1 MSHIV
6 TIKTACKDLAAI
18 RETCKRLSLPG
29 PTIGTHRVFGVEHAG
44 IGVMLPEWSY
54 PIVINQ
60 TTGEIKYDNY
70 GGAWGK
76 QTHLDAFMQR
86 YAVEKARIEARKKG
100 HAFREEKLKD
110 GSVKVTITP
119 RS

>member
-18 RETCKRLSLPG
+18 RETCKRLSLPD
-29 PTIGTHRVFGVEHAG
+29 PTIGTYRLYRGDHTG
-44 IGVMLPEWSY
+44 IGVSFPDWHY
-54 PIVINQ
+54 PIVIDQ
-60 TTGEIKYDNY
+60 TSGEIKYDNY